1 MLVWPNGVLFRTEPS
16 SRSKL
21 KRQSD
26 RIDFR
31 VPVQASWI
39 NGTGVLITRDAQ
51 TVQVNSNGGVLH
63 LGERLSKGQEIT
75 LQRQREGNHAKTV
88 RARVVSELDHRE
100 ADGHLYALALLE
112 PKPDFWDIDF
122 PAPHQG
128 ISRLLMECSF
138 CQRREVVYLDEKQLS
153 SFEKHKAVARICKVC
168 DAPSIWI
175 EAQSELPPPG
185 ASAAKATAADRG
197 VPRHNN
203 MPSKARVLACIR
215 QGKLHEEVAVCEEV
229 STDGI
234 SFRSRNQ
241 FPEGTR
247 LEVAVPYTPGAGA
260 IFVPIRVE
268 LSQAIPGAGVFRHG
282 ARYIEPPAGGGR

>member
-1 MLVWPNGVLFRTEPS
+1 MLVWPNGVLFRIEPS

-26 RIDFR
+26 RVDFR

-39 NGTGVLITRDAQ
+39 NGTGVLVTRDAQ

-63 LGERLSKGQEIT
+63 LAERLSKGQEIT
-75 LQRQREGNHAKTV
+75 LQRQTAGDHAKTV
-88 RARVVSELDHRE
+88 RARVVSELDHHE
-100 ADGHLYALALLE
+100 ADGHLSALALLE

-128 ISRLLMECSF
+128 IARLLMECSF

-168 DAPSIWI
+168 IAPSIWI
-175 EAQSELPPPG
+175 EAQSELPPIA
-185 ASAAKATAADRG
+185 ASAVKAPPVDRG

-203 MPSKARVLACIR
+203 MPSKAHVLACIR
-215 QGKLHEEVAVCEEV
+215 HGKLHEEVAVCEEV
-229 STDGI
+229 SKGGI

-247 LEVAVPYTPGAGA
+247 LEVAVPYTPGAAA

-282 ARYIEPPAGGGR
+282 ASYIEPPAAGSH